1 MGEEQDS
8 GDYGYSDY
16 GLLLTEPGARPLP
29 APASPTVDRVLRY
42 ALVAGLLAGLVLLL
56 IGIPQLVSEDGP
68 GGAVRK
74 LGKVSLEPVP
84 GDLPRVVAEIGQ
96 PARVQVMV
104 LREISPRT
112 YQPVLTRRM
121 GAVEAGTVS
130 LQLGS
135 GHASD
140 GAAPGRVLDTSRMI
154 PFTVVPGQSGGL
166 APGQYV
172 VSVQM
177 RSVD

>member
-8 GDYGYSDY
+8 GDYGSSD
-16 GLLLTEPGARPLP
+16 GFLLTEAGARPLR
-29 APASPTVDRVLRY
+29 APASPMVDRVLRY
-42 ALVAGLLAGLVLLL
+42 ALVAGVVVGLAVVLV
-56 IGIPQLVSEDGP
+56 GVPQLVSEDGP

-96 PARVQVMV
+96 PARVQAMV
-104 LREISPRT
+104 LRETGPRT
-112 YQPVLTRRM
+112 YQPALTRRM
-121 GAVEAGTVS
+121 GVVQGGTVS

-140 GAAPGRVLDTSRMI
+140 GVAPGKVLDTSRMI
-154 PFTVVPGQSGGL
+154 PFKVVPGQGGGL
-166 APGQYV
+166 EPGSYV
-172 VSVQM
+172 VTVQM
-177 RSVD
+177 RSLD

>member
-1 MGEEQDS
+1 MGEEHDS
-8 GDYGYSDY
+8 GDYGSPDY
-16 GLLLTEPGARPLP
+16 GLLTDVGPRPLP
-29 APASPTVDRVLRY
+29 APALPMVDRVLRY
-42 ALVAGLLAGLVLLL
+42 AIVAGLLVGLVLLL
-56 IGIPQLVSEDGP
+56 VGVPQLVSEDGP

-104 LREISPRT
+104 LREVAPRT

-121 GAVEAGTVS
+121 GAVEPGTAS

-135 GHASD
+135 GHSSD

-154 PFTVVPGQSGGL
+154 PFEVVPGEAGGL
-166 APGQYV
+166 TPGQYV
-172 VSVQM
+172 ATVQM
-177 RSVD
+177 RSLD